1 MRVLNQNIDVDTMNT
16 PIVINLFGGP
26 SVGKSTTAAGV
37 FALLKLHSL
46 NTELVT
52 EFAKDLVWEERSYT
66 FKNQYYLFG
75 KQHHRLWRVSDKVD
89 IIVMDS
95 PIFLSVIY
103 RQELF
108 SKTFEKMVVEEF
120 NSYNNMNFV
129 LNRAKSYSNTGRNQN
144 EQEAKK
150 LDKEI
155 IKSLDKHNINYFI
168 VNGDV
173 FAINRITES
182 ILNIFNEKIKIKLS
196 SNI

>member
-168 VNGDV
+168 VNGDA
-173 FAINRITES
+173 FAINRITKS